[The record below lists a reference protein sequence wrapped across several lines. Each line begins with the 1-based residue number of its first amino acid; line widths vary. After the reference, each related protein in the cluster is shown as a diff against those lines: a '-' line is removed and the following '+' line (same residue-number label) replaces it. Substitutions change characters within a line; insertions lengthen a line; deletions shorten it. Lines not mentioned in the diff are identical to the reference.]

1 MGPRYFLRKEDL
13 EEEQKAIVDGADALL
28 SLAGINN
35 NNNNSAIRNSVKIS
49 TINDSEIQMTSA
61 ESQWDVVVYI

>member
-35 NNNNSAIRNSVKIS
+35 NNNNSAIRNSVKLS